1 MSLRKEKST
10 WSSLVYSRVTLA
22 IMLALIVLL
31 AFSVKERYRIER
43 EMAERRA
50 ETEAELTDL
59 TNRKAELNDQVEYLK
74 NDAGVE
80 AEIREHF
87 DVAKEGERVVIIV
100 DHADE
105 TDPVASSTKDE
116 DDHESFWSRL
126 FSW

>member
-1 MSLRKEKST
+1 MSLGKEKRT
-10 WSSLVYSRVTLA
+10 WSSLAYSRVTLA
-22 IMLALIVLL
+22 IMLVLIVLL

-43 EMAERRA
+43 EMAQRRA
-50 ETEAELTDL
+50 ETEEELTDL
-59 TNRKAELNDQVEYLK
+59 KARKAGLTDQVEYLK

-100 DHADE
+100 DRTDE
-105 TDPVASSTKDE
+105 TDPVASTTMDE

-126 FSW
+126 IPW